1 MRRIEL
7 FLSAVALTAACGNS
21 PTNPSPY
28 NDAEITDTASDV
40 ADDTSDVAT
49 SDTSPT
55 DAPVGDAPAD
65 STPSDVQPGD
75 VPVGD
80 VPGSDASADV
90 PVADVPVADV
100 PVADVPVVDVPVVD
114 VPVVDVPAVDVPAV
128 DVPAVDVPAVDVP
141 AVDVPV
147 VDVPVVDVP
156 VVDVVADVIDASID
170 VSVDVSTD
178 VATDASV
185 DVGVDASPTLPGPLQ
200 ELWILRV
207 GDGTAALAAASTAV
221 FIERRASTD
230 GTTRAA
236 TLNLPIAM
244 TGSNRPITIS
254 GTATSEGSFSRA
266 SNGRY
271 VTFAGYAAAP
281 GLASVTTSAA
291 ATVPRVVAR
300 IDATGAIDTATTLG
314 AAFGG
319 GNVRG
324 AVTVDGT
331 AFWIA
336 GTGSPGG
343 VQYQPFHGAAE
354 PASVV
359 AMPSN
364 VRTVGFFGDRLY
376 GSASTST
383 PAPGFY
389 GVFSVGS
396 AGTQPVTE
404 TPATML
410 PGLPTASGPSPYAF
424 ALLDRDTAVAGVD
437 TLYLADDR
445 AIASGGGVQ
454 RWNFSGTTWTLG
466 ATFNAGI
473 TSGVRGVTAWGD
485 GPDVVIAA
493 VTAESASRVVLF
505 RDRPGLP
512 PTAAFPV
519 VTAPANT
526 QFRGVALAPVP

>member
-7 FLSAVALTAACGNS
+7 FLSAVALTAACGNN
-21 PTNPSPY
+21 PTNPAPY
-28 NDAEITDTASDV
+28 DA
-40 ADDTSDVAT
+40 AT
-49 SDTSPT
+49 SDTSSDVAADT
-55 DAPVGDAPAD
+55 SDAPPSDTPATDVPAGDAPAD
-65 STPSDVQPGD
+65 TTPTDVQPADVPESDAPAVDVVTDAAID
-75 VPVGD
+75 VPVTD
-80 VPGSDASADV
+80 VP
-90 PVADVPVADV
+90 P
-100 PVADVPVVDVPVVD
+100 VDVPVTD
-114 VPVVDVPAVDVPAV
+114 VPVTDAPVTDVPAVDAAS
-128 DVPAVDVPAVDVP
+128 D
-141 AVDVPV
+141 V
-147 VDVPVVDVP
+147 VDASMDAA
-156 VVDVVADVIDASID
+156 ADAV
-170 VSVDVSTD
+170 TD
-178 VATDASV
+178 VATDTAA
-185 DVGVDASPTLPGPLQ
+185 DAGVDAAPTLPGPLQ

-207 GDGTAALAAASTAV
+207 GDGTAALASVATAV

-244 TGSNRPITIS
+244 SGSNRPITLS
-254 GTATSEGSFSRA
+254 GTATSEGSLTRSP
-266 SNGRY
+266 NGRY
-271 VTFAGYAAAP
+271 VTLAGYGAAP
-281 GLASVTTSAA
+281 GLASVATSAA

-300 IDATGAIDTATTLG
+300 VDAMGTIDTATPLG
-314 AAFGG
+314 VGFGG

-331 AFWIA
+331 SFWVA

-343 VQYQPFHGAAE
+343 IQYQPFHGASD
-354 PASVV
+354 PVSVV

-376 GSASTST
+376 GAASTST

-389 GVFSVGS
+389 GVFSVGT
-396 AGTQPVTE
+396 AGTQPTTE

-424 ALLDRDTAVAGVD
+424 VLLDRDTAVAGVD

-445 AIASGGGVQ
+445 SIASGGGVQ

-466 ATFNAGI
+466 PTFNIGI
-473 TSGVRGVTAWGD
+473 SSGVRGVTAWGD

-493 VTAESASRVVLF
+493 VTAESTSRVVLF

-512 PTAAFPV
+512 TTAAFPV
-519 VTAPANT
+519 ASAPANT

>member
-7 FLSAVALTAACGNS
+7 FLSAVALTAACGNN

-28 NDAEITDTASDV
+28 DGSTTDTASDV
-40 ADDTSDVAT
+40 AADTADAQP
-49 SDTSPT
+49 SDTPAT
-55 DAPVGDAPAD
+55 DVPVGDAPAD
-65 STPSDVQPGD
+65 VTPADAQPGD
-75 VPVGD
+75 VPVTDAPAVDVETDAAVD
-80 VPGSDASADV
+80 VPVTDVPIADV
-90 PVADVPVADV
+90 PPVDVPT
-100 PVADVPVVDVPVVD
+100 VDVPVVD
-114 VPVVDVPAVDVPAV
+114 VPVVDVPAVDVPVV
-128 DVPAVDVPAVDVP
+128 DVPAVDASS
-141 AVDVPV
+141 
-147 VDVPVVDVP
+147 
-156 VVDVVADVIDASID
+156 DVVDASID
-170 VSVDVSTD
+170 ASADAVTD
-178 VATDASV
+178 VATDAAA
-185 DVGVDASPTLPGPLQ
+185 DAGVDAAPTLPGPLQ

-207 GDGTAALAAASTAV
+207 GDGTAALASVSTAV
-221 FIERRASTD
+221 FIERRASID
-230 GTTRAA
+230 GTTRAP

-244 TGSNRPITIS
+244 SGSNRPITVS
-254 GTATSEGSFSRA
+254 GTATSEGSFSRS

-271 VTFAGYAAAP
+271 VTLAGYATAP
-281 GLASVTTSAA
+281 GLASVTSSTA

-324 AVTVDGT
+324 AVSADGS
-331 AFWIA
+331 AFWVA

-343 VQYQPFHGAAE
+343 IQYQPFHGAAE
-354 PASVV
+354 PVSVV

-376 GSASTST
+376 GAASTST

-396 AGTQPVTE
+396 AGTPPITE

-410 PGLPTASGPSPYAF
+410 PGLPTASGPSPYGF
-424 ALLDRDTAVAGVD
+424 VLLDRDTAVAGVD

-445 AIASGGGVQ
+445 SIASGGGVQ

-466 ATFNAGI
+466 PTFNVGI
-473 TSGVRGVTAWGD
+473 ASGVRGVTAWGD

-493 VTAESASRVVLF
+493 VTAESTSRVVLF

-519 VTAPANT
+519 AAAPANT